1 MTRRTGKP
9 SYLVEQTKRQ
19 QQRSVSLAVAALAA
33 GLLIGGASGY
43 GIGTPS
49 GTDSA
54 IADLRAT
61 EATRDRQQIAELTSL
76 ARDTRTRINPV
87 LSDLQTATASG
98 KPVPAETVSGWRK
111 SMAESA
117 KRYADPPSGT
127 TATNVARGG
136 LRAAVDSAATAV
148 DIYARAAALPAAQRA
163 PMLELARRQAVT
175 AATTWSVAATQL
187 DQINIDAGYGHQH
200 VYLDAPDGSG
210 AFTADQVPE
219 GGN

>member
-9 SYLVEQTKRQ
+9 SYLVEQTKRK
-19 QQRSVSLAVAALAA
+19 QQRTVALAVAALAA
-33 GLLIGGASGY
+33 GLLIGGAGGY
-43 GIGTPS
+43 GIGRPS
-49 GTDSA
+49 STDA
-54 IADLRAT
+54 AVAEIRAA
-61 EATRDRQQIAELTSL
+61 EATRDRQQIAELTDM
-76 ARDTRTRINPV
+76 ARATRTRINPV
-87 LSDLQTATASG
+87 LSDLQTAIAAG
-98 KPVPAETVSGWRK
+98 KPVPAGTVSGWRQAT
-111 SMAESA
+111 AEAA
-117 KRYADPPSGT
+117 KQYADPPSGT

-163 PMLELARRQAVT
+163 PMLELARRQAVN

-219 GGN
+219 GGD